1 MTIRRPEA
9 GSALGSA
16 HAGVSDQE
24 RRSACLQAGW
34 WRSYKV
40 SWEPDR
46 EPDREPAGWWRRAAG
61 SQTVTDLS
69 TAADAIA
76 LTWMGSVSF
85 TAALNLYDLCR
96 TLSMTL
102 QLLLKSSLHPP
113 LLSSPSLL
121 FLSLHL
127 PVSPQQSQQVSVYTE
142 SGSAA
147 GFCLLKGSS
156 SPLTPVASSVWSF
169 VPGPVPLFFQCVKC
183 LGGRTSLPGPQGE
196 VAEARGL
203 AQSPHGFL
211 QSGVLQHHP
220 QRLLVVLI
228 LHLEDSTVEREA
240 LSPAVTWGMNRDPPP
255 PPEPRG

>member
-40 SWEPDR
+40 SW

-102 QLLLKSSLHPP
+102 QLLLKSSLH
-113 LLSSPSLL
+113 
-121 FLSLHL
+121 L
-127 PVSPQQSQQVSVYTE
+127 PVSPQRSQQASVYTE

-203 AQSPHGFL
+203 TQSPHGFL